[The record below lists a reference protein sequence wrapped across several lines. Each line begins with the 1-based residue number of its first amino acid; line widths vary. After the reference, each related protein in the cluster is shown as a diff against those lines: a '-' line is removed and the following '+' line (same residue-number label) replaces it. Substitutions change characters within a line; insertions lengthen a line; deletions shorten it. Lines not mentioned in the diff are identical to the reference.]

1 MKVVILDDLDTSP
14 PTEKQLQMVRH
25 WYERLEKIFPHGE
38 MQIYTV
44 YGPPAVHLLT
54 LLRENR

>member
-14 PTEKQLQMVRH
+14 PTENQLLMVQR
-25 WYERLEKIFPHGE
+25 WYEKLEKIFPHGE

-44 YGPPAVHLLT
+44 YGKPAVHLLT